1 MFENYKSLGLEKIH
15 FFLPTKSITSAIGT
29 ATRGLHFKGMN
40 TENTVNTPQER
51 TAILDWKKRGE

>member
-29 ATRGLHFKGMN
+29 VTRGLHFKGMN

-51 TAILDWKKRGE
+51 TAILD